1 MGAFWPEGQNRAI
14 RAPASSPRAARL
26 RRLRGVAG
34 AKPLLSLALFCL
46 ALFPLPAQSGEGTGG
61 AAQGVPLA
69 KGRSEP
75 SGAVRLTRGNTGPYT
90 LTERSDWSRYE
101 NGTYIG
107 HVYREVRAS
116 IIPRQTGSEGALEYQ
131 GNFFVLEET
140 LRDMR
145 QSARGVDAVIPV
157 NFRANRDGG
166 LTVIDDKGFPSLRGF
181 PAYPAEAVRPGAKWT
196 AGGSRAV
203 DPLNQGRPVIVP
215 LAAEYEYQGTE
226 LYRDIQVHRIHARY
240 ASRYQG
246 RAQAPRTPDD
256 AGYFETLQGTHT
268 VDILLRVSDGLPL
281 LIRDNLDETFTWPGG
296 HTLRF
301 RGFTLTFG
309 EGIVPLD
316 REASI
321 AALSGALDV
330 RPPEGRKKSGGGDV
344 RPPLHV
350 PGEDPSLDI
359 EAVPEGI
366 RLTLRDLRFEPD
378 SADLL
383 PGEKTRLD
391 AIAQAL
397 RDFPDRSFLVE
408 GHTAAVGRPEGEM
421 NLSVERARRIVTE
434 LAARG
439 IPEDR
444 FIYKGSGGTKPVG
457 DNSVEEGRRLNRRVE
472 ITILE

>member
-1 MGAFWPEGQNRAI
+1 MIRGA
-14 RAPASSPRAARL
+14 
-26 RRLRGVAG
+26 
-34 AKPLLSLALFCL
+34 
-46 ALFPLPAQSGEGTGG
+46 
-61 AAQGVPLA
+61 PLA
-69 KGRSEP
+69 KGKGEP
-75 SGAVRLTRGNTGPYT
+75 SGAVRLTLGNTGPYT

-101 NGTYIG
+101 NGEYIG

-116 IIPRQTGSEGALEYQ
+116 IIPRQADSDDAMEYQ

-157 NFRANRDGG
+157 NFRVNRDGG

-181 PAYPAEAVRPGAKWT
+181 PVYPAEAVRPGARWT

-226 LYRDIQVHRIHARY
+226 LYKDIPVRRIHARY
-240 ASRYQG
+240 ASRYQA
-246 RAQAPRTPDD
+246 RAQASPAPDD
-256 AGYFETLQGTHT
+256 EAPFETLQGVHT
-268 VDILLRVSDGLPL
+268 VDILLRASDGLPL

-296 HTLRF
+296 RTLRF

-321 AALSGALDV
+321 TNLAGALNIA
-330 RPPEGRKKSGGGDV
+330 PPESRKKGGGSRRDGANA
-344 RPPLHV
+344 RPLLRI
-350 PGEDPSLDI
+350 PGEDRGLDI

-391 AIAQAL
+391 AIAGAL

-421 NLSVERARRIVTE
+421 RLSLERARRIVTE

-439 IPEDR
+439 IPEGR
-444 FIYKGSGGTKPVG
+444 FIYKGSGGGKPLG
-457 DNSVEEGRRLNRRVE
+457 DNSREEGRRLNRRVE
-472 ITILE
+472 ITILD